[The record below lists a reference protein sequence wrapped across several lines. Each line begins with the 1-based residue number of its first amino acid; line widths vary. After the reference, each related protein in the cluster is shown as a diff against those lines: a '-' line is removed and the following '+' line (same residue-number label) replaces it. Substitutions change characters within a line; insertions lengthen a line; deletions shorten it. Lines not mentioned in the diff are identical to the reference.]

1 MNSLISKIRSPQPV
15 VETTP
20 ERPADEETKGG
31 FDTGAPAA
39 EPPPGYYEDDS
50 DRVDDDVQHG
60 IQAAQATTKVWS
72 KGSLIAAYV
81 L

>member
-1 MNSLISKIRSPQPV
+1 MNSLISKIRAPQPV

-20 ERPADEETKGG
+20 ERPVDEETKGG
-31 FDTGAPAA
+31 FDNKQPATEAP
-39 EPPPGYYEDDS
+39 PYYEDDS
-50 DRVDDDVQHG
+50 DRVDEDVQHG

-72 KGSLIAAYV
+72 KKSLIAAYV